1 MLQNIE
7 LKHMPRLCST
17 EQNPKINQRQIERL
31 QKLEEYKKKK
41 AAEKEAAEKN
51 KKKPFVVG
59 KVRSNE
65 SDNKPSFFS
74 KLSKNRYVKANFSSR
89 NCYEYTILNHF

>member
-1 MLQNIE
+1 MLENIE

-65 SDNKPSFFS
+65 RDNEPPFFLQTFEKYVCQSQFFLS
-74 KLSKNRYVKANFSSR
+74 KLF
-89 NCYEYTILNHF
+89 

>member
-1 MLQNIE
+1 MW
-7 LKHMPRLCST
+7 T
-17 EQNPKINQRQIERL
+17 EQNPKLTQRQIERL

-65 SDNKPSFFS
+65 SDNGPSFFLQTFE
-74 KLSKNRYVKANFSSR
+74 KYVCQTQFFVWNLL
-89 NCYEYTILNHF
+89 CTINHF

>member
-31 QKLEEYKKKK
+31 QKLEKYKKKK
-41 AAEKEAAEKN
+41 VAEKEAVEKN

-59 KVRSNE
+59 KVRSHGSTNMPPFFYSFE
-65 SDNKPSFFS
+65 KCVKPILDRFFD
-74 KLSKNRYVKANFSSR
+74 
-89 NCYEYTILNHF
+89 